1 MHDFIGHDRILEREA
16 DEYLDHQQRREDA
29 YVKML
34 NDPTYHRAM
43 NGLPPVGCAY
53 DDEGRLVECT
63 FCPAHEIRYFC
74 GTPIC
79 ERCAKETTLVCAEC
93 GCTDFITHSEGPSM
107 CQGCRSVENY
117 ESVDWDDGTPPEVQ
131 P

>member
-1 MHDFIGHDRILEREA
+1 MLDVNPDRWLEREA
-16 DEYLDHQQRREDA
+16 DRDQERQQREHDVYCA
-29 YVKML
+29 ML
-34 NDPTYHRAM
+34 NDPTYQRAM

-79 ERCAKETTLVCAEC
+79 ERCAKESTLVCKDC
-93 GCTDFITHSEGPSM
+93 GCTDFVTHSEGPSM

-117 ESVDWDDGTPPEVQ
+117 ESVDWDEGTPPEGER
-131 P
+131 